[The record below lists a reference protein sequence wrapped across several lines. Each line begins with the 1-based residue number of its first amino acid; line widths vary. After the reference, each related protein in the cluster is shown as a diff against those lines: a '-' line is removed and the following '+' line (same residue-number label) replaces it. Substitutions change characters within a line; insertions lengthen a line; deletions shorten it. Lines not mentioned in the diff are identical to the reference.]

1 MSLEPYISRC
11 QSDIQGFGD
20 VCSSCR
26 ARWIM
31 TGQRRGLLLGRPPP
45 LEKDLSFIN
54 KFWPNALFGVDRRR
68 DHSNDVGILENLLAG
83 CARDCLNS
91 RTRRDELLAAVTAVV
106 EAKSNTPAASKALI
120 NSSLENHV
128 RSMKKNGGQCQLGKD
143 HNLLYVMASLAVNQ
157 GLQNTSLVIK
167 LLQAIHACEGG
178 LDRIILPAVMGPK
191 VTYLLCS
198 WRPDCDTPEQARNYL
213 EYFLRHARDHRLLL
227 PRKDIEGQ
235 HSRVLDHPLPTM
247 QAASPLYVAVQ
258 AGDEVAVLLLLQYGA
273 SPVLGG
279 LLCPYTSALRRLSSC
294 ARANIANKR
303 RCNCPGAQNCL
314 CDIPIRYPDEGKAIL
329 RLLLRAMGSPVIP
342 EGGKNPDIIHPRL
355 LKDGLVPESPP
366 KLGHWCRVTIRKRL
380 HNNWALPNGTNELK
394 LPKTL
399 VNYLDLL
406 YD

>member
-1 MSLEPYISRC
+1 MSLEPYINRC
-11 QSDIQGFGD
+11 QSDIQGFGE

-31 TGQRRGLLLGRPPP
+31 TGQRRGLLLGRPLP

-54 KFWPNALFGVDRRR
+54 KFWPNARFGVDRRR
-68 DHSNDVGILENLLAG
+68 DHTHDVGILENLLAG

-106 EAKSNTPAASKALI
+106 EAKQNTSDAVKALI
-120 NSSLENHV
+120 SSSLDNHV
-128 RSMKKNGGQCQLGKD
+128 RNIKKTGGQCLLGKD

-157 GLQNTSLVIK
+157 GLQNTSLVVR
-167 LLQAIHACEGG
+167 LLQAIHDCEGG
-178 LDRIILPAVMGPK
+178 LDRIVLPAVMGPK

-198 WRPDCDTPEQARNYL
+198 WRPDCDTPQQARDYL
-213 EYFLRHARDHRLLL
+213 EYFLCHARDHRLLL
-227 PRKDIEGQ
+227 PRKDTQGQ
-235 HSRVLDHPLPTM
+235 HGRVLDNPLPTM
-247 QAASPLYVAVQ
+247 QAATPLYVAVQ
-258 AGDEVAVLLLLQYGA
+258 AGDEVAVQLLLQYGA

-279 LLCPYTSALRRLSSC
+279 LLCPYTSAIRRLSSC
-294 ARANIANKR
+294 ARANISNKR

-329 RLLLRAMGSPVIP
+329 RLLLRAMGSPVLP

-355 LKDGLVPESPP
+355 LKDGLLPESPP
-366 KLGHWCRVTIRKRL
+366 ELRHWCRITIRRSL
-380 HNNWALPNGTNELK
+380 HDNWALPYGTNKLK

-399 VNYLDLL
+399 VNYLDLD
-406 YD
+406 Y